1 MSYEQEYNKLKED
14 YHNLID
20 SETLRK
26 YHILS
31 KAEKLSRK
39 IYGIKYSLDR
49 LCNDFDVPRTTA
61 KRILSLNKANKTT
74 WDLIKQKKISAFR
87 VAYILSTKD
96 TTYQDE
102 IIKMAMEKDMS
113 TYDIKQLRIKDYKDV
128 EKSRLQLAIDRGF
141 SRRFE
146 ADYKLMQ
153 GILRLNTLLEL
164 KQEDITEKN
173 RIKIKNLLIKLN
185 KKIEEYVTRIK

>member
-1 MSYEQEYNKLKED
+1 MSYEQQYNKLKQD

-39 IYGIKYSLDR
+39 IYGIKYSLDK

-74 WDLIKQKKISAFR
+74 WNLIKQKKISTFR

-113 TYDIKQLRIKDYKDV
+113 TYEIKQLRIDDYKDI
-128 EKSRLQLAIDRGF
+128 EKSKLQLAVSRGF

-146 ADYKLMQ
+146 ADYKLME

-185 KKIEEYVTRIK
+185 KKIEEYIIEIK